1 MLFTRLFVFLIAAMI
16 VASILSSCDDIVG
29 DKKIYM
35 LEVTYTNSETD
46 TVIYKGTGQNTF
58 YLDNGDLKRGGYC
71 NTLLSGVRQFRV
83 IELVNYGPHTS
94 ADSTWP
100 CNLTLIPKRKL

>member
-1 MLFTRLFVFLIAAMI
+1 MLFTRLSVFLIAAMI
-16 VASILSSCDDIVG
+16 VASILSSCDDIAG
-29 DKKIYM
+29 NKKIYT
-35 LEVTYTNSETD
+35 LELTYTNSETD

-58 YLDNGDLKRGGYC
+58 FLDNGDLKLSACG

-83 IELVNYGPHTS
+83 LEFVNYGPHTS